1 MKRVN
6 WTANGVAA
14 LAVALLFFPVAQAQ
28 ERDLTA
34 AVQDALLTNPDVAE
48 ARNQWLARREEVAQ
62 AEGAYLPSVDLN
74 AGIGYEYT
82 DSPSTRSSG
91 RGSAELDRRE
101 LGLNIRQ
108 MLFDGWGTRSEV
120 DRQMARTDSAA
131 ARLLSVGSSTSIKA
145 VQAYVDLQRYRD
157 LRGLSEDNLEVHKRI
172 EDQIRLRSE
181 AGVGRRADYDQ
192 VRSRVALS
200 EINLVAA
207 DVNLRDAETTY
218 QRVVGTLPV
227 GLQAPAVIPAGAVPG
242 SLQQALDIAR
252 ANNPVLR
259 TAAADIDAARA
270 QHEAAKQFDY
280 PRFDLELGGNLND
293 NIDGTEGDQDDLSAM
308 LRMRYNLFRGGSDAA
323 RKRATGHNINEARD
337 IRDRSMRQLEE
348 SIRLA
353 WAAFEA
359 TGAQLPF
366 LEQRIEAALATRAA
380 YAQQFNIGQRTLL
393 DLLNSENEV
402 LEARQSAVETRA
414 DHLLAQYRLLE
425 AMGVLIDQLGVGEAL
440 AAETSETANP

>member
-1 MKRVN
+1 M
-6 WTANGVAA
+6 
-14 LAVALLFFPVAQAQ
+14 
-28 ERDLTA
+28 
-34 AVQDALLTNPDVAE
+34 
-48 ARNQWLARREEVAQ
+48 
-62 AEGAYLPSVDLN
+62 
-74 AGIGYEYT
+74 
-82 DSPSTRSSG
+82 
-91 RGSAELDRRE
+91 
-101 LGLNIRQ
+101 
-108 MLFDGWGTRSEV
+108 
-120 DRQMARTDSAA
+120 
-131 ARLLSVGSSTSIKA
+131 
-145 VQAYVDLQRYRD
+145 
-157 LRGLSEDNLEVHKRI
+157 
-172 EDQIRLRSE
+172 
-181 AGVGRRADYDQ
+181 
-192 VRSRVALS
+192 
-200 EINLVAA
+200 VAA

-218 QRVVGTLPV
+218 QRVVGRLPV
-227 GLQAPAVIPAGAVPG
+227 GLQAPAVIPDGAVPG

-359 TGAQLPF
+359 TGAQLPL
-366 LEQRIEAALATRAA
+366 LEQRIKAALATRAA
-380 YAQQFNIGQRTLL
+380 YAKQFNIGQRTLL

-402 LEARQSAVETRA
+402 LEARQTAVETRA
-414 DHLLAQYRLLE
+414 DPVLAQYRMLE
-425 AMGVLIDQLGVGEAL
+425 AMGVLIDRLCVSEAL
-440 AAETSETANP
+440 AAEIADR